1 MFKKRYRGA
10 GTVRW
15 MRSDGHSPYVGPNGN
30 WWEWDDHVGDYVD
43 SGIPARGPIGIQGCI
58 VRVTEWAKGIQYRND
73 QTLSEEIRY
82 IDVVLTI
89 NGPAKFDFYQCREM
103 HISDDTNK
111 PSETSR
117 WWKKLDNT
125 FPLYTPLI
133 ISPNAKIDLLTNNA
147 IRLLNSNEVVVSYL
161 SGDGENGIAFAA
173 GVTGFGGVSLDSID
187 AIYNPLSSQI
197 LALRSHLNI
206 AYNYIG
212 SMLEYKYGTAG
223 EITEAE
229 YNAAVT
235 ASNNAYN
242 ACNTS
247 LTAVLSN
254 STNAYNQIVVGN
266 YNIGSYITNVTNNN
280 NSVKSNY
287 TTIYNSVYLDD
298 ADIKNSLNSTYNAY
312 ISNIQDYI
320 DILNGIKNNGVET
333 QETAL
338 FHDGCG
344 FLAGGNIKWTKNSN
358 GKWDTAFNGK
368 ITSNSDGNRIVIDPV
383 DRSLKFIAGSN
394 TLADISFSS
403 GGYPEM
409 SLKHNDVSVLISA
422 PQGLLINRSAN
433 GKFWGSSMSYS
444 GIDLTGPN
452 QNVFIASVNGDTL
465 YIQMGN
471 LRTSAVYQGE
481 VYRQNGYL
489 RIKE

>member
-173 GVTGFGGVSLDSID
+173 GVENFGTKDETQKAVIRHDGTSKFIGTEIEGKVTATSGTIGGF
-187 AIYNPLSSQI
+187 
-197 LALRSHLNI
+197 NI
-206 AYNYIG
+206 GANYIG
-212 SMLEYKYGTAG
+212 TGANASGGANGMSLWEDAIIFNGADSRQAIVGPTSSLGYKFLARFSDTVVGQYEEWIDKTGIVINVNG
-223 EITEAE
+223 SK
-229 YNAAVT
+229 
-235 ASNNAYN
+235 SNNTAIQINGGHISGFAVRTRRISSSTTLTKQDVMISCYF
-242 ACNTS
+242 TS
-247 LTAVLSN
+247 D
-254 STNAYNQIVVGN
+254 
-266 YNIGSYITNVTNNN
+266 SYIYMPENPDVG
-280 NSVKSNY
+280 
-287 TTIYNSVYLDD
+287 
-298 ADIKNSLNSTYNAY
+298 DIKIVYNVNNKS
-312 ISNIQDYI
+312 ISMRG
-320 DILNGIKNNGVET
+320 NGHQFLAAGGGGKW
-333 QETAL
+333 TAL
-338 FHDGCG
+338 SFNFGPGHD
-344 FLAGGNIKWTKNSN
+344 LAENYLFV
-358 GKWDTAFNGK
+358 WDGQYW
-368 ITSNSDGNRIVIDPV
+368 IV
-383 DRSLKFIAGSN
+383 
-394 TLADISFSS
+394 
-403 GGYPEM
+403 M
-409 SLKHNDVSVLISA
+409 S
-422 PQGLLINRSAN
+422 
-433 GKFWGSSMSYS
+433 M
-444 GIDLTGPN
+444 
-452 QNVFIASVNGDTL
+452 
-465 YIQMGN
+465 
-471 LRTSAVYQGE
+471 
-481 VYRQNGYL
+481 
-489 RIKE
+489 